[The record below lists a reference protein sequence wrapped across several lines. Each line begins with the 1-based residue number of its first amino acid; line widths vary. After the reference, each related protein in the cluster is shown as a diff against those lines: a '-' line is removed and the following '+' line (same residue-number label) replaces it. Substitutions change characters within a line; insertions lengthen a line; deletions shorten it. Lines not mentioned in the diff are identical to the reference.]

1 MKIDALVGFFFED
14 PEEEMLMCSRCYA
27 EIPVGEA
34 DYWDGDNAFICRR
47 CLEADYDREE
57 PCG

>member
-27 EIPVGEA
+27 EVPVSEA
-34 DYWDGDNAFICRR
+34 DWNGEDDFLCRR
-47 CLEADYDREE
+47 CLEADGDRE
-57 PCG
+57 G